1 MDLQAVAP
9 DLARYRDDIVFGD
22 LWKRPHLSPRD
33 RSIVTVSALIARDQ
47 IIELRRYMEMALDNG
62 VKPSEISEIIT
73 QLAFYS
79 GSGNAMGAAAVAA
92 EVSKTR
98 GVVAAALRSNA
109 NPLLLND
116 DAEAERAKRN
126 EDMFG
131 TIAPGLLKYTTD
143 LLFRDLWLRPG
154 LAPPDRSLVTVSAL
168 GSSGQV
174 VQIAYHLNRA
184 MDNGL
189 THAEAGE
196 LLTHLA
202 FYAGWPKA
210 FSALPVVKDVLTK
223 RADK

>member
-1 MDLQAVAP
+1 ME
-9 DLARYRDDIVFGD
+9 
-22 LWKRPHLSPRD
+22 
-33 RSIVTVSALIARDQ
+33 TSASIARDQ

-92 EVSKTR
+92 EVFKTR
-98 GVVAAALRSNA
+98 GVAAAALRSNA

-154 LAPPDRSLVTVSAL
+154 LAPRDRSLVTVSAL
-168 GSSGQV
+168 VSSGQV